1 MLQSES
7 CVSFE
12 VHYWQ
17 CFKIILNFYI
27 KFFGNSNAIMNYF
40 FLQFIY
46 KFISMTLFST
56 QPTSGNL
63 EAKNFLQIKEKLLD
77 ALSTETTQ
85 NFVWRSLTYCVTS
98 SSYVIWL
105 FQGFYVIF
113 DFLLTSFTHEEIAVS
128 SSLCFNL
135 RLPENSSL
143 ARSNSSWHL
152 Q

>member
-56 QPTSGNL
+56 QPN
-63 EAKNFLQIKEKLLD
+63 
-77 ALSTETTQ
+77 
-85 NFVWRSLTYCVTS
+85 
-98 SSYVIWL
+98 VIWQL
-105 FQGFYVIF
+105 RSKEFLTNKRKVAWCFINRDNTKFCLEIF
-113 DFLLTSFTHEEIAVS
+113 DILCNFFILCDLTFSRFLCHFWLFIDFFHSW
-128 SSLCFNL
+128 
-135 RLPENSSL
+135 RNSSIL
-143 ARSNSSWHL
+143 
-152 Q
+152 